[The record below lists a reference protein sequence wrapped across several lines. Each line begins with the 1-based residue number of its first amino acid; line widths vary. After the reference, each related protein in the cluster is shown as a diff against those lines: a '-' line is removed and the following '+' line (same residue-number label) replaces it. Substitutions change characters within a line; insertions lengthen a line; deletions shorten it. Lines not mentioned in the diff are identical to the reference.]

1 MSTEAEIAA
10 VSDILAKLD
19 RPIIIDVGACGGE
32 DSEWMRAACGDKH
45 SLNVMVEPDRRNVEI
60 IRQHRRGTRTMII
73 EAAIADYTGMV
84 EWYEATDARTD
95 GGRSGSGSIHKPTN
109 HLHLFPEIT
118 FAPPMPKMCWSLD
131 HLCLSMNFLMSFI
144 QINLLWVDV
153 QGAERELIQG
163 AGISL
168 AYTDY
173 LFIEAE
179 LVELYEGQAK
189 RHELLEM
196 LPDFR
201 VIGEFEYN
209 LLLQARR
216 L

>member
-19 RPIIIDVGACGGE
+19 SPIIIDVGACGGE

-45 SLNVMVEPDRRNVEI
+45 SLNVMVEPDHRNVEI
-60 IRQHRRGTRTMII
+60 IRQHRRGTRTMIV

-84 EWYEATDARTD
+84 EWYEATDTRTD

-118 FAPPMPKMCWSLD
+118 FAPPVPKMCWSLD
-131 HLCLSMNFLMSFI
+131 HLIASTGFMVI
-144 QINLLWVDV
+144 DLLWVDV

-163 AGISL
+163 ASISL
-168 AYTDY
+168 MFAKY

-209 LLLQARR
+209 LLLEHK
-216 L
+216 